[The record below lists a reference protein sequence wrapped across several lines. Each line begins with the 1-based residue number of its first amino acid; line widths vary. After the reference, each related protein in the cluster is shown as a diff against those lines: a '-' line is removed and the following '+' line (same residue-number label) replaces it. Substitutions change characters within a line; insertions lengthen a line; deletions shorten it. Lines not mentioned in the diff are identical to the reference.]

1 MFGYENAVDRDFEA
15 YCSPDICP
23 FCDQQIEGPEHKP
36 EDCEAMLQEEDDEV
50 R

>member
-23 FCDQQIEGPEHKP
+23 FCDQQIEGQHKP